1 MNSSQ
6 QYISY
11 WKRLKI
17 AFQYVMP
24 QLYLTRFAGW
34 LATEM
39 GNSDA
44 LHHWLFAKKYNI
56 NMAEAEKKEFSDY
69 ASFNEFFIR
78 SLAADLEIL
87 IKNFTALCL
96 PADGKISRLK
106 KLMISYYCKLKDTT
120 LS

>member
-34 LATEM
+34 LAKQKWGIVT
-39 GNSDA
+39 
-44 LHHWLFAKKYNI
+44 HFIIKLFAKKYNI
-56 NMAEAEKKEFSDY
+56 NMAEAEKR
-69 ASFNEFFIR
+69 NLVIM
-78 SLAADLEIL
+78 LVLM
-87 IKNFTALCL
+87 NFLFVL
-96 PADGKISRLK
+96 
-106 KLMISYYCKLKDTT
+106 
-120 LS
+120 